1 MYTFVLLLKDN
12 VRVSTKRQCAT
23 IMKKATTLKK
33 TLSPHKKQQQNSGR
47 RGKGKDAKVQ
57 HKKANTDTR
66 VRIRTAALHGAAAA
80 LHVGASTLLV
90 GLESI
95 PPPSLPLQQQQQQ
108 QGPLKSARL
117 SPPLRQIPPPKKT
130 AQRHRKSSQKRV
142 YRTHVPARWAVRRR
156 YWRCQLWMISRGR
169 WCVPV
174 VL

>member
-1 MYTFVLLLKDN
+1 MYTFVLLMKDN

-47 RGKGKDAKVQ
+47 RGKSKDAKVQ

-66 VRIRTAALHGAAAA
+66 VRIRTAVLHGASAA

-95 PPPSLPLQQQQQQ
+95 PPPSPPLRQQQQQ

-117 SPPLRQIPPPKKT
+117 SPPLRQIPPKKNPPNGIESRPKREYT
-130 AQRHRKSSQKRV
+130 AHTYLQDG
-142 YRTHVPARWAVRRR
+142 
-156 YWRCQLWMISRGR
+156 L
-169 WCVPV
+169 
-174 VL
+174 